1 MENLTVP
8 KPERGSLMLHMW
20 MHKKVY
26 SKGGSGWHTN
36 MLDHGDVRF
45 WQARGRVALM
55 KNVYLH
61 GEYGFA
67 AHARKAE
74 KEPSDVW
81 TLSLNYDF

>member
-1 MENLTVP
+1 MCSSDL
-8 KPERGSLMLHMW
+8 
-20 MHKKVY
+20 
-26 SKGGSGWHTN
+26 
-36 MLDHGDVRF
+36 GDVRF

-67 AHARKAE
+67 AHAKKAE